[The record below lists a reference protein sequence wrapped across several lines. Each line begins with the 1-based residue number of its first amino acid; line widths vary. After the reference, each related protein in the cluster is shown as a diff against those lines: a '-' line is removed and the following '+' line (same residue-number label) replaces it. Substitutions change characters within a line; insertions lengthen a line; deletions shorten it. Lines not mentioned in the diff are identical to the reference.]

1 MHVYN
6 FRRQVV
12 AGVKMSLFLELI
24 IVLLVMFMIKKHI
37 LVLGEGPTQGQNN
50 TMITAV
56 AKYPVNVTESQKKI
70 CVKSAL

>member
-1 MHVYN
+1 
-6 FRRQVV
+6 
-12 AGVKMSLFLELI
+12 
-24 IVLLVMFMIKKHI
+24 MFMIKKHI